1 MKIVVLIQSLGKS
14 ASENRTSQASYAAV
28 YAAMWRDDDKN
39 SSSEIKPGVDGP
51 MLLLLSLLL
60 VVVLL
65 SSLSSSLLLPPSD
78 R

>member
-14 ASENRTSQASYAAV
+14 ASENRPSQASYAAV
-28 YAAMWRDDDKN
+28 YAVMWGDDDKN

>member
-1 MKIVVLIQSLGKS
+1 MKIAVLIQSLGKS
-14 ASENRTSQASYAAV
+14 ASENRPSQASYAAV
-28 YAAMWRDDDKN
+28 YAVMWGDDDKN

>member
-1 MKIVVLIQSLGKS
+1 MKIVVLIHSLGKS
-14 ASENRTSQASYAAV
+14 ASENRPSQASYAAV
-28 YAAMWRDDDKN
+28 YAVMWGDDDKN

>member
-51 MLLLLSLLL
+51 LLLLLLL
-60 VVVLL
+60 VVGGVIIVVVVVVVVVVA
-65 SSLSSSLLLPPSD
+65 PV